1 MHKSALC
8 NKGSGFSYDRMQG
21 KTNRMNPLWL
31 PASLLG
37 GLLQAW
43 RTALQQRLRAE
54 LSISGAGLVRYLY
67 GLPFAFGL
75 AWVWLWLQNV
85 DVPSLGVEFLG
96 LAATGGIAQMAGTIL
111 LIMAFGH
118 RGFVVG
124 TAFSKTEAVQAAL
137 VTALFLDEHLPL
149 LAWAGIVLGVAGVLT
164 LALVGRGVTARQIL
178 LALRQPAA
186 ICGLGAGSMFACAAI
201 AIKLATAQLAGVDLI
216 SSALVTLVVVMTIQS
231 GLHIAWVVARDRGT
245 FYAVIRSWRTSTQV
259 GLLSALG
266 SACWYIGFAA
276 APAALVRIVGQ
287 VEVIFTIAFAHF
299 YLREPVRWHEAVGLI
314 FVALG
319 VVLALIATL

>member
-1 MHKSALC
+1 
-8 NKGSGFSYDRMQG
+8 
-21 KTNRMNPLWL
+21 MNPIWL

-37 GLLQAW
+37 GLFQAW

-67 GLPFAFGL
+67 GFPFAL
-75 AWVWLWLQNV
+75 I
-85 DVPSLGVEFLG
+85 
-96 LAATGGIAQMAGTIL
+96 LAAIWLAIQNETVPHFGSAFAGFAIAGAVTQMAGTIL

-137 VTALFLDEHLPL
+137 VTALFLGERLPW
-149 LAWAGIVLGVAGVLT
+149 LAWLGIFAGVGGVLT
-164 LALVGRGVTARQIL
+164 LALAGGGVSGREIWR
-178 LALRQPAA
+178 ALGQPAA
-186 ICGLGAGSMFACAAI
+186 LCGLGAGSMFALAAI
-201 AIKLATAQLAGVDLI
+201 AVKLATAELEDIDLI
-216 SSALVTLVVVMTIQS
+216 GSALVTLVVVMTIQTA
-231 GLHIAWVVARDRGT
+231 LHLLWVALRDRDT
-245 FYAVIRSWRTSTQV
+245 LRAVFRQWRTSSQV

-299 YLREPVRWHEAVGLI
+299 YLREPVRWHEIVGLLL
-314 FVALG
+314 VVGG
-319 VVLALIATL
+319 VVMALLATF

>member
-1 MHKSALC
+1 
-8 NKGSGFSYDRMQG
+8 
-21 KTNRMNPLWL
+21 MNPIWL

-37 GLLQAW
+37 GLFQAW

-67 GLPFAFGL
+67 GLPFALVF
-75 AWVWLWLQNV
+75 AIIWLSIQSESI
-85 DVPSLGVEFLG
+85 PHLGSAF
-96 LAATGGIAQMAGTIL
+96 AAFAVAGAVTQMAGTIL

-137 VTALFLDEHLPL
+137 VTALFLGERLPL
-149 LAWAGIVLGVAGVLT
+149 LAWLGIVAGVAGVLT
-164 LALVGRGVTARQIL
+164 LALAGRGVSVREIWR
-178 LALRQPAA
+178 ALGQPAA
-186 ICGLGAGSMFACAAI
+186 LCGLGAGSMFALAAI
-201 AIKLATAQLAGVDLI
+201 AVKLATAELEDVDLI
-216 SSALVTLVVVMTIQS
+216 GSALITLVVVMAIQT
-231 GLHIAWVVARDRGT
+231 GLHLAWVVVRDRDT
-245 FYAVIRSWRTSTQV
+245 FRAVFRQWRTSSQV

-287 VEVIFTIAFAHF
+287 VEVIFTIGFAHF
-299 YLREPVRWHEAVGLI
+299 YLREPVRWHEIVGLLL
-314 FVALG
+314 VVGG
-319 VVLALIATL
+319 VVMALFATF

>member
-1 MHKSALC
+1 MS
-8 NKGSGFSYDRMQG
+8 
-21 KTNRMNPLWL
+21 PIWL

-37 GLLQAW
+37 GLFQAW

-67 GLPFAFGL
+67 GLPFAL
-75 AWVWLWLQNV
+75 AFAAVWLGLQGASA
-85 DVPSLGVEFLG
+85 PSPGGTFLA
-96 LAATGGIAQMAGTIL
+96 LAAVGAMTQMAGTIL

-124 TAFSKTEAVQAAL
+124 TAFSKTEAMQAAL
-137 VTALFLDEHLPL
+137 VTALLLDDHLPL
-149 LAWAGIVLGVAGVLT
+149 LAWAGIVAGVAGVLI
-164 LALVGRGVTARQIL
+164 LALAGRGITARQISGS
-178 LALRQPAA
+178 LAQPAA
-186 ICGLGAGSMFACAAI
+186 LCGLGAGSMFACAAI
-201 AIKLATAQLAGVDLI
+201 AIKLATAELPGLDLI

-231 GLHIAWVVARDRGT
+231 VVHLAWVIARDRDT
-245 FYAVIRSWRTSTQV
+245 LVSALRSWRTSSQV

-287 VEVIFTIAFAHF
+287 VEVIFTVVFAHF
-299 YLREPVRWHEAVGLI
+299 YLREPVRWHEVSGLLL
-314 FVALG
+314 VAIG
-319 VVLALIATL
+319 VVLALLATV